1 MEQSSKAL
9 SETLKNQSRLLFQI
23 LGVCLIALAV
33 LMALSLLSHAPEDP
47 PNSTRPNELAQNLVG
62 WLGAH
67 VSYYLLFGVGY
78 GAYALIVVVLVWGW
92 NRLRMSS
99 VRSLVTH
106 SIILFSLMVIYCGA
120 TGVIFWERPT
130 TAWKLGGG
138 LGFMLSS
145 SLLVPYLGIVGSYI
159 CLSTLFVVLLMAATD
174 IPFNRIPEWTFSK
187 KRAEKSD
194 NNGTLTEVAG
204 VEDIDQ
210 AENSDHAEATDQK
223 KNTTEEE
230 IVADPILDE
239 WEKDELA
246 EIPRPEIAADI
257 DEEDID
263 ELLEKHAIKK
273 ETVADPIPDV
283 AQVEEKEDELAE
295 VPKSEIAADID
306 EEDLDELLEK
316 HVQKKET
323 VADPMPDV
331 AQVEQKEDELAE
343 VEFDIA
349 DETPEPEPELV
360 SSKPEKKKKIAHKRS
375 STYLLPN
382 LKLLEDPPPG
392 DGKIDRETLFKG
404 AQVLEQSLS
413 NFNVEGKVAQVN
425 PGPVITTYE
434 VVPPPGVKVSKIV
447 GLSDDLALVMKA
459 QSIRIQAPIPGKA
472 AVGIEVPNPEPY
484 TVFLKEILESR
495 AFEQSD
501 SKLMLALGKTSSGDP
516 YCADLTK
523 MPHLLIAG
531 ATGAGKSGCINALI
545 SSILFRCTPE
555 EVRFIMID
563 PKMLELSIYNDIP
576 HLLAPVV
583 TDPKMASGALKWA
596 VSEMEN
602 RYRTMA
608 QFTARNITD
617 FNAKMARLRQEA
629 PTEADREEIPDALPY
644 IVVVIDEL
652 ADLMMTAPKDIENSL
667 ARLAQMA
674 RAVGIHLIIA
684 TQRPSV
690 NVITG
695 TIKANFPTRIAFRVA
710 SKVDSRTIIDA
721 NGGEKLLGR
730 GDMLF
735 LPPGLPEPIRLHG
748 AWIDTEETEE
758 LVAWVRDQG
767 VELDGVEFEGENSDL
782 SVADNERDARFDE
795 ALRLVVI
802 HQQGSASLL
811 QRRMKVG
818 YSRAARLV
826 DELEAAGI
834 VGPSNGSSKGREVL
848 VDEDYLEELEALEV

>member
-9 SETLKNQSRLLFQI
+9 LSETPKDQLRLPFQI
-23 LGVCLIALAV
+23 LGVCLIALAL

-67 VSYYLLFGVGY
+67 VSYHLLFSVGY
-78 GAYALIVVVLVWGW
+78 GAYALIVLIVVWGW

-99 VRSLVTH
+99 VRSLVIH

-120 TGVIFWERPT
+120 TGVLFWERPT
-130 TAWKLGGG
+130 MAWKLGGG

-145 SLLVPYLGIVGSYI
+145 SLLVPYLGTVGSYI
-159 CLSTLFVVLLMAATD
+159 SLATLFVVLLMVATD
-174 IPFNRIPEWTFSK
+174 IPFNRIPEWTFLK
-187 KRAEKSD
+187 KRAVKSD
-194 NNGTLTEVAG
+194 NNGTLAEVAR
-204 VEDIDQ
+204 VED
-210 AENSDHAEATDQK
+210 TDQK
-223 KNTTEEE
+223 KNTNEEE
-230 IVADPILDE
+230 IVDDPILDD
-239 WEKDELA
+239 WKKAELTEA
-246 EIPRPEIAADI
+246 PESEIAEDI
-257 DEEDID
+257 YEEDID
-263 ELLEKHAIKK
+263 ALLEKRGPDK
-273 ETVADPIPDV
+273 EPVADPIPDV
-283 AQVEEKEDELAE
+283 ARSDREDELPE
-295 VPKSEIAADID
+295 VGFEIVDKPSE
-306 EEDLDELLEK
+306 
-316 HVQKKET
+316 
-323 VADPMPDV
+323 
-331 AQVEQKEDELAE
+331 
-343 VEFDIA
+343 
-349 DETPEPEPELV
+349 PEPEPV
-360 SSKPEKKKKIAHKRS
+360 PSKPKKKKKFKRKRS

-382 LKLLEDPPPG
+382 LKLLEAPPPG
-392 DGKIDRETLFKG
+392 DGIIDRETLFKG
-404 AQVLEQSLS
+404 AQALEQSLS
-413 NFNVEGKVAQVN
+413 NFGVQGKVVQVN

-434 VVPPPGVKVSKIV
+434 VAPPPGVKVSKIV
-447 GLSDDLALVMKA
+447 GLADDLALVMKA

-495 AFEQSD
+495 IFEQSD
-501 SKLMLALGKTSSGDP
+501 SKLMLGLGKTATGES
-516 YCADLTK
+516 YCADLAK

-531 ATGAGKSGCINALI
+531 ATGSGKSGCINALI

-555 EVRFIMID
+555 EVRFIMVD

-583 TDPKMASGALKWA
+583 VDPKMASDALKWV

-617 FNAKMARLRQEA
+617 FNAKMVRLRQEA
-629 PTEADREEIPDALPY
+629 PTEEDRDEIPDALPY

-652 ADLMMTAPKDIENSL
+652 ADLMMTAPSDIENSL

-735 LPPGLPEPIRLHG
+735 LPPGQPEPIRLHG
-748 AWIDTEETEE
+748 AWIDTEETEQ
-758 LVAWVRDQG
+758 LVAWVSDQD
-767 VELDGVEFEGENSDL
+767 VELNRVEFEGENSDL
-782 SVADNERDARFDE
+782 SVVDNERDARFDE

-834 VGPSNGSSKGREVL
+834 VGPPNGSSKGREVL
-848 VDEDYLEELEALEV
+848 VDENYLEELEGLDV

>member
-9 SETLKNQSRLLFQI
+9 PETPKDQSRLPFQI
-23 LGVCLIALAV
+23 LGICLIALAL
-33 LMALSLLSHAPEDP
+33 LMALSLLSHSPEDP
-47 PNSTRPNELAQNLVG
+47 PNSTRPSELAQNLIG

-67 VSYYLLFGVGY
+67 VSYHLLFSVGY
-78 GAYALIVVVLVWGW
+78 GAYALIVVLLVWGW

-99 VRSLVTH
+99 VRSLVVH

-120 TGVIFWERPT
+120 TGVLFWERPT
-130 TAWKLGGG
+130 MSWKLGGG

-145 SLLVPYLGIVGSYI
+145 SLLVPYLGTVGSYI
-159 CLSTLFVVLLMAATD
+159 SLATLFVVLLMVATD
-174 IPFNRIPEWTFSK
+174 IPFNRIPEWTFLK
-187 KRAEKSD
+187 KRAEESD
-194 NNGTLTEVAG
+194 NNGTSTEV
-204 VEDIDQ
+204 VRDEDIDQ
-210 AENSDHAEATDQK
+210 IEDLDQK
-223 KNTTEEE
+223 KNITEEE
-230 IVADPILDE
+230 IVDAPIPDE
-239 WEKDELA
+239 WKKDELV
-246 EIPRPEIAADI
+246 EVPKPVIADDI
-257 DEEDID
+257 EKKDID
-263 ELLEKHAIKK
+263 ELLEKPTK
-273 ETVADPIPDV
+273 EKIADPIPDV
-283 AQVEEKEDELAE
+283 ARVEREEDEL
-295 VPKSEIAADID
+295 P
-306 EEDLDELLEK
+306 
-316 HVQKKET
+316 
-323 VADPMPDV
+323 
-331 AQVEQKEDELAE
+331 E
-343 VEFDIA
+343 VEFEIV
-349 DETPEPEPELV
+349 DETPEPEPEPV
-360 SSKPEKKKKIAHKRS
+360 PSKPKKKKKIKRKRS
-375 STYLLPN
+375 STYLLPS

-392 DGKIDRETLFKG
+392 DGIIDRETLFKG

-413 NFNVEGKVAQVN
+413 NFGVQGKVVQVN

-447 GLSDDLALVMKA
+447 GLADDLALVMKA

-501 SKLMLALGKTSSGDP
+501 SKLMLGFGKTASGDP
-516 YCADLTK
+516 YCADLAK

-555 EVRFIMID
+555 EVRFIMVD

-583 TDPKMASGALKWA
+583 VDPKMASGALKWA

-629 PTEADREEIPDALPY
+629 PTEEDRDEIPDALPY

-652 ADLMMTAPKDIENSL
+652 ADLMMTAPSDIENSL

-735 LPPGLPEPIRLHG
+735 LPPGQPEPIRLHG
-748 AWIDTEETEE
+748 AWIDTEETEQ
-758 LVAWVRDQG
+758 LVAWVRDQD
-767 VELDGVEFEGENSDL
+767 VELDRVEFEGENSDL
-782 SVADNERDARFDE
+782 SVVDNERDARFDE

-848 VDEDYLEELEALEV
+848 VDEDYLEELEELDV

>member
-9 SETLKNQSRLLFQI
+9 PETQKDRLALPFQI
-23 LGVCLIALAV
+23 LGVCLIAIAL
-33 LMALSLLSHAPEDP
+33 LMALSLLSHSPEDP

-67 VSYYLLFGVGY
+67 ASYHLLFGVGY
-78 GAYALIVVVLVWGW
+78 GAYALIVLAVVWGW
-92 NRLRMSS
+92 NHLRMSS
-99 VRSLVTH
+99 VRSLVMY
-106 SIILFSLMVIYCGA
+106 SVILFSLMVIYCGA
-120 TGVIFWERPT
+120 TGVLFWERPT
-130 TAWKLGGG
+130 MAWKLGGW

-145 SLLVPYLGIVGSYI
+145 SLLVPYLGAVGSYI
-159 CLSTLFVVLLMAATD
+159 SLVTLFVVLLMVATD
-174 IPFNRIPEWTFSK
+174 IPFNRIPEWTFFK
-187 KRAEKSD
+187 KPEEKSD
-194 NNGTLTEVAG
+194 NNEIPPEVLQ
-204 VEDIDQ
+204 VEDTDQ
-210 AENSDHAEATDQK
+210 IEDTDQK
-223 KNTTEEE
+223 KNIIEEE
-230 IVADPILDE
+230 IVADPILNN

-246 EIPRPEIAADI
+246 EGPKPETAD
-257 DEEDID
+257 DKS
-263 ELLEKHAIKK
+263 EKREKK
-273 ETVADPIPDV
+273 EEIVADPIPDA
-283 AQVEEKEDELAE
+283 AQVER
-295 VPKSEIAADID
+295 
-306 EEDLDELLEK
+306 EEDTL
-316 HVQKKET
+316 
-323 VADPMPDV
+323 P
-331 AQVEQKEDELAE
+331 E
-343 VEFDIA
+343 VEFEIV
-349 DETPEPEPELV
+349 DETPEPEPKPV
-360 SSKPEKKKKIAHKRS
+360 PSKPKKKKKIVRKRS

-392 DGKIDRETLFKG
+392 DGIIDRETLLKG
-404 AQVLEQSLS
+404 AQALEQSLS
-413 NFNVEGKVAQVN
+413 NFGVQGKVVQVN

-434 VVPPPGVKVSKIV
+434 VAPPPGVKVSKIV
-447 GLSDDLALVMKA
+447 GLADDLALVMKA

-501 SKLMLALGKTSSGDP
+501 SKLMLGFGKTASGDP
-516 YCADLTK
+516 YCADLAK

-555 EVRFIMID
+555 EVRFIMVD

-583 TDPKMASGALKWA
+583 VDPKMASGALKWA

-629 PTEADREEIPDALPY
+629 PTEEDRDEIPDALPY

-652 ADLMMTAPKDIENSL
+652 ADLMMTAPSDIESSL

-710 SKVDSRTIIDA
+710 SKVDSRTILDA

-735 LPPGLPEPIRLHG
+735 LPPGQPEPIRLHG
-748 AWIDTEETEE
+748 AWIDTEETEQ

-834 VGPSNGSSKGREVL
+834 VGPPNGSSKGREVL
-848 VDEDYLEELEALEV
+848 VDEDYLEELEELDV

>member
-9 SETLKNQSRLLFQI
+9 PETQKDRLALPFQI
-23 LGVCLIALAV
+23 LGVCLIAIAL
-33 LMALSLLSHAPEDP
+33 LMALSLLSHSPEDP

-67 VSYYLLFGVGY
+67 ISYHLLFSVGY
-78 GAYALIVVVLVWGW
+78 GAYALIVLAVVCGW
-92 NRLRMSS
+92 NHLRMSS
-99 VRSLVTH
+99 VRSLVMY
-106 SIILFSLMVIYCGA
+106 SVILFSLMVIYCGA
-120 TGVIFWERPT
+120 TGVLFWERPT
-130 TAWKLGGG
+130 MAWKLGGW

-145 SLLVPYLGIVGSYI
+145 SLLVPYLGTVGSYI
-159 CLSTLFVVLLMAATD
+159 SLITLFVVLLMVATD
-174 IPFNRIPEWTFSK
+174 IPFNRIPEWTFFK
-187 KRAEKSD
+187 KREEKSD
-194 NNGTLTEVAG
+194 NNGIPPEVVQ
-204 VEDIDQ
+204 VEDTDQ
-210 AENSDHAEATDQK
+210 IEDTDQK
-223 KNTTEEE
+223 KNIIEEE
-230 IVADPILDE
+230 IVADPILNNG
-239 WEKDELA
+239 EKDELA
-246 EIPRPEIAADI
+246 EVPNPEMADDI
-257 DEEDID
+257 DEENID
-263 ELLEKHAIKK
+263 ELLEKHTK
-273 ETVADPIPDV
+273 ETVADPVPDVDQVDSEENQLVEAPTSEIADDDSENQEKKEAVGTDPIPDV
-283 AQVEEKEDELAE
+283 ARVEREETEL
-295 VPKSEIAADID
+295 SEI
-306 EEDLDELLEK
+306 
-316 HVQKKET
+316 
-323 VADPMPDV
+323 
-331 AQVEQKEDELAE
+331 
-343 VEFDIA
+343 EFEIVDK
-349 DETPEPEPELV
+349 TPEPEPEPEPV
-360 SSKPEKKKKIAHKRS
+360 PSKPKKKIVRKPS

-392 DGKIDRETLFKG
+392 DGIIDRETLFKG
-404 AQVLEQSLS
+404 AQALEQSLS
-413 NFNVEGKVAQVN
+413 NFGVQGKVVQVN

-434 VVPPPGVKVSKIV
+434 VAPPPGVKVSKIV
-447 GLSDDLALVMKA
+447 GLADDLALVMKA

-472 AVGIEVPNPEPY
+472 AVGIEVPNSEPY

-501 SKLMLALGKTSSGDP
+501 SKLMLGFGKTASGDP
-516 YCADLTK
+516 YCADLAK

-555 EVRFIMID
+555 EVRFIMVD

-583 TDPKMASGALKWA
+583 VDPKMASGALKWA

-629 PTEADREEIPDALPY
+629 PTEEDRDEIPDALPY

-652 ADLMMTAPKDIENSL
+652 ADLMMTAPSDIESSL

-735 LPPGLPEPIRLHG
+735 LPPGQPEPIRLHG
-748 AWIDTEETEE
+748 AWIDTEETEQ

-767 VELDGVEFEGENSDL
+767 VELDSVEFEGENSDL
-782 SVADNERDARFDE
+782 SVVDNERDARFDE

-834 VGPSNGSSKGREVL
+834 VGPPNGSSKGREVL
-848 VDEDYLEELEALEV
+848 VDEDYLEELEELDV

>member
-9 SETLKNQSRLLFQI
+9 PETQKDRLALPFQI
-23 LGVCLIALAV
+23 LGVCLIAIAL
-33 LMALSLLSHAPEDP
+33 LMALSLLSHSPEDP

-67 VSYYLLFGVGY
+67 ISYHLLFSVGY
-78 GAYALIVVVLVWGW
+78 GAYALIVLAVVCGW
-92 NRLRMSS
+92 NHLRMSS
-99 VRSLVTH
+99 VRSLVMY
-106 SIILFSLMVIYCGA
+106 SVILFSLMVIYCGA
-120 TGVIFWERPT
+120 TGVLFWERPT
-130 TAWKLGGG
+130 MAWKLGGW

-145 SLLVPYLGIVGSYI
+145 SLLVPYLGTVGSYI
-159 CLSTLFVVLLMAATD
+159 SLITLFVVLLMVATD
-174 IPFNRIPEWTFSK
+174 IPFNRIPEWTFFK
-187 KRAEKSD
+187 KREEKSD
-194 NNGTLTEVAG
+194 NNGIPPEVVQ
-204 VEDIDQ
+204 VEDTDQ
-210 AENSDHAEATDQK
+210 IEDTDQK
-223 KNTTEEE
+223 KNIIEEE
-230 IVADPILDE
+230 IVADPILNNG
-239 WEKDELA
+239 EKDELA
-246 EIPRPEIAADI
+246 EVPNPEMADDI
-257 DEEDID
+257 DEENID
-263 ELLEKHAIKK
+263 ELLEKHTK
-273 ETVADPIPDV
+273 ETVADPVPDVDQVDSEENQLVEAPTSEIADDDSENQEKKEAVGTDPIPDV
-283 AQVEEKEDELAE
+283 ARVEREETEL
-295 VPKSEIAADID
+295 SEI
-306 EEDLDELLEK
+306 
-316 HVQKKET
+316 
-323 VADPMPDV
+323 
-331 AQVEQKEDELAE
+331 
-343 VEFDIA
+343 EFEIVDK
-349 DETPEPEPELV
+349 TPEPEPEPEPV
-360 SSKPEKKKKIAHKRS
+360 PSKPKKKIVRKPS

-392 DGKIDRETLFKG
+392 DGIIDRETLFKG
-404 AQVLEQSLS
+404 AQALEQSLS
-413 NFNVEGKVAQVN
+413 NFGVQGKVVQVN

-434 VVPPPGVKVSKIV
+434 VAPPPGVKVSKIV
-447 GLSDDLALVMKA
+447 GLADDLALVMKA

-501 SKLMLALGKTSSGDP
+501 SKLMLGFGKTASGDP
-516 YCADLTK
+516 YCADLAK

-555 EVRFIMID
+555 EVRFIMVD

-583 TDPKMASGALKWA
+583 VDPKMASGALKWA

-629 PTEADREEIPDALPY
+629 PTEEDRDEIPDALPY

-652 ADLMMTAPKDIENSL
+652 ADLMMTAPGDIENSL

-735 LPPGLPEPIRLHG
+735 LPPGQPEPIRLHG
-748 AWIDTEETEE
+748 AWIDTEETEQ

-767 VELDGVEFEGENSDL
+767 VELDSVEFEGENSDL
-782 SVADNERDARFDE
+782 SVVDNERDARFDE

-834 VGPSNGSSKGREVL
+834 VGPPNGSSKGREVL
-848 VDEDYLEELEALEV
+848 VDEDYLEELEELDV